1 MAQSASQTNQ
11 NKLDARQCLL
21 AADKFIKD
29 MQFVEAKKQIEKARS
44 LDPTNIYISAF
55 IDRINYFEQQK
66 KTDQENK
73 SKAAPAP
80 KSTPPKPAEA
90 EPVVT
95 AKPSPPPVAAPPPP
109 APVERPL
116 PPPVETPVPP
126 PVQRPS
132 PPPVERPLPPPV
144 ERPSPPPLERP
155 SPPPVER
162 PVPPPP
168 RTPAPEPPRPVVP
181 VTMRDPAPVPVSP
194 NVVEA
199 AAARVPANAPERN
212 ITESQLDEMKKQIEL
227 LSKALEQEKKA
238 REEMNRKQDQQAIT
252 QFRTAL
258 EKAWTD
264 SAPSEATMAELRQ
277 LAAAMSIPENVFS
290 TLQREVKIE
299 MYGRAVKEVISK
311 RQLLRSS
318 SQTLEWLRK
327 VYQITLEEYL
337 EYESKFLLDL
347 VADQYKGTVIEISS
361 DERTK
366 SDITSKLKAQGYAVV
381 TCPTPEDALEKIE
394 KLNPNVVICESSFGP
409 GTISGIRF
417 LHILRTNSKF
427 NFIPFIFL
435 AAEEDI
441 ALLTASDLRPNE
453 GYVKKPV
460 QFDELSSLIN
470 TKLIWFREYIMS
482 LSK

>member
-1 MAQSASQTNQ
+1 MAQSATQTNQ

-66 KTDQENK
+66 KSDQDNK
-73 SKAAPAP
+73 AKAAPIQ
-80 KSTPPKPAEA
+80 KSAPPKPAEPA
-90 EPVVT
+90 
-95 AKPSPPPVAAPPPP
+95 PVAAPKPAPPP
-109 APVERPL
+109 AEPQHA
-116 PPPVETPVPP
+116 PPPI
-126 PVQRPS
+126 
-132 PPPVERPLPPPV
+132 ERL
-144 ERPSPPPLERP
+144 
-155 SPPPVER
+155 
-162 PVPPPP
+162 VPPPP
-168 RTPAPEPPRPVVP
+168 RRPEPVPEPPRPVVP

-238 REEMNRKQDQQAIT
+238 REEMNRKQDQQAIA
-252 QFRTAL
+252 QFRSAL
-258 EKAWTD
+258 EKAWMD
-264 SAPSEATMAELRQ
+264 SAPSEAKMAELRQ
-277 LAAAMSIPENVFS
+277 TAATMAIPENVFT

-347 VADQYKGTVIEISS
+347 VADQYKGTVIQISS
-361 DERTK
+361 DDKTK
-366 SDITSKLKAQGYAVV
+366 SDITPKLKAQGYAVV

-394 KLNPNVVICESSFGP
+394 KLNPNVVICESAFGP

-441 ALLTASDLRPNE
+441 ALLTSSDLRPNE